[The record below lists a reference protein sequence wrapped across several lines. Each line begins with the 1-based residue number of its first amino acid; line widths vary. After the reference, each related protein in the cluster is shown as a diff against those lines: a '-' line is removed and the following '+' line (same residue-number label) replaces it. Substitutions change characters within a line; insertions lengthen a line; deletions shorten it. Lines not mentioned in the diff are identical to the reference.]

1 MSFPPTFSPHNF
13 FSFQLFF
20 FICFWISPQLSFVI
34 IDFLLDCHI
43 KLCARATERK
53 IRCRR
58 RIASVLKGGVSCWQV
73 PTWSHDPPLYMCL
86 VLIHASL
93 LLLLWTITLFPFLNS
108 STHPS
113 TSYIIL
119 LKQHKNAQKSQNK
132 NFGLFAILI
141 TRGCAIDL
149 NFSSRTKICNYF
161 FFKPANC
168 VFSFFSVLCVFNPA
182 AWSFFGQSA
191 NHNRPLW
198 FIFSLSWFSS
208 FLTIFWFPNP
218 LFCHRPPIFI
228 FSIAR
233 FCPSTHV
240 CVLIFIYI
248 PAKESFVCER
258 ESRLINGHHHYSFT
272 LTIITAHC
280 FPVLKT
286 LRSDLTSKTKNKQKS

>member
-1 MSFPPTFSPHNF
+1 
-13 FSFQLFF
+13 
-20 FICFWISPQLSFVI
+20 
-34 IDFLLDCHI
+34 
-43 KLCARATERK
+43 
-53 IRCRR
+53 
-58 RIASVLKGGVSCWQV
+58 
-73 PTWSHDPPLYMCL
+73 
-86 VLIHASL
+86 
-93 LLLLWTITLFPFLNS
+93 
-108 STHPS
+108 
-113 TSYIIL
+113 
-119 LKQHKNAQKSQNK
+119 
-132 NFGLFAILI
+132 
-141 TRGCAIDL
+141 
-149 NFSSRTKICNYF
+149 
-161 FFKPANC
+161 
-168 VFSFFSVLCVFNPA
+168 LCVFNPA